1 MRILILYSS
10 ALLFIGCSQKEK
22 TTTEEALSQ
31 YKIAYNVYYDTANGG
46 NYEIFSMEA
55 DGSDPKNISNTPG
68 IEWVYYAYKDKLY
81 FVSDRD
87 TAYRNYF
94 LYEMDAE
101 GNNVRKISDLRLE
114 DSWMSSRNDGKEMV
128 VAGRIGKKIRY
139 QLFLV
144 DVASGAFKQLTTDTT
159 AQFADPCFSPDGNQI
174 VCRYRSNRK
183 NFQTEKAELW
193 TMNADGS
200 NLKQLTHYP
209 ESDTTAEW
217 HSYHAGPPQ
226 WFEAKTI
233 SYGSFQRGKGR
244 LFTTTLDGEVK
255 QITSDENDGLWHS
268 WSPGG
273 QWIALD
279 VIDTVNQKYNIS
291 IMKADGSSLRQLTN
305 DWRAE
310 QAPVFVL
317 KPNK

>member
-1 MRILILYSS
+1 MRILLLCLP
-10 ALLFIGCSQKEK
+10 ALVFLSCSQKE
-22 TTTEEALSQ
+22 TAEDLSQ
-31 YKIAYNVYYDTANGG
+31 YKIAYNVYADTATG
-46 NYEIFSMEA
+46 NYEIFSMDA
-55 DGSDPKNISNTPG
+55 NGGNPKNISNTPG
-68 IEWVYYAYKDKLY
+68 IEWVYYAYKNKLY

-94 LYEMDAE
+94 LYEMDAD

-144 DVASGAFKQLTTDTT
+144 DVASGTFKQLTTDT
-159 AQFADPCFSPDGNQI
+159 AAYFADPCFSPDGNQI
-174 VCRYRSNRK
+174 AFRYRSNRR
-183 NFQTEKAELW
+183 NFKTEKAEIW
-193 TMNADGS
+193 TMNADGT

-226 WFEAKTI
+226 WIEGNKIT
-233 SYGSFQRGKGR
+233 YGSFQKGNGSI
-244 LFTTTLDGEVK
+244 FMTTLDGQVS
-255 QITSDENDGLWHS
+255 QLSPDGTDELWHS
-268 WSPGG
+268 WSPAGN
-273 QWIALD
+273 WIALD
-279 VIDTVNQKYNIS
+279 ATDTTGRYNIH
-291 IMKADGSSLRQLTN
+291 IMKSDGSEKKQLTN
-305 DWRAE
+305 DWRSE

-317 KPNK
+317 KAK